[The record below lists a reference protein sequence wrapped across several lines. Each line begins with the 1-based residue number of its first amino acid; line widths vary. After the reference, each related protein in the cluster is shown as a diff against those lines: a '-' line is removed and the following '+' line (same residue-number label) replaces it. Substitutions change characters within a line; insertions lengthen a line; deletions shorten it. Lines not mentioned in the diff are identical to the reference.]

1 MKRVLLAGVSLTVT
15 ACAMSSTTPPSS
27 VSRTRSSDQLTTSL
41 LSLAPTQQCTLWR
54 EAQGRRYC
62 LDAPSPSP
70 SAADAVPGLPATESA
85 NQSVINVGPAVEKPP
100 VAAPRMGVTTQP
112 LEPAKR
118 SDVAMPAPTKEAQ
131 AQDLFVEMHRI
142 GMIKT
147 PADAKTIA
155 MPALPPVAAKRAAPE
170 EKTEAN
176 IEPKTAPLPPSNDVA
191 NLSRVA
197 PGVFVTDAAQPQRV
211 RQAFAPTMDAPIA
224 TATAIAAPA
233 AASVPSWQPVA
244 YAPPANVPPEGLRAV
259 QLADADQPPPKRNDT
274 VGRAPV
280 AAVER
285 TPLPSVQAQ
294 RVVPLKIT
302 RKATEDA
309 PAIVEPAASLAG
321 TQVAGTLPPLP
332 ALPPLPGETPTA
344 APSPPPPP
352 PVPAVKSAS
361 SKPLGTPLPAPPAP
375 PPLPDLARVDAAP
388 VKAAPAKVMPAVV
401 EKRPASVAKP
411 AEPEAKVARA
421 ALNRSAPV
429 ERKAAAPAKQP
440 AAKAMPAKPGSGRH
454 LVLHSFRESSRANQ
468 LAQQY
473 SHLDAKVASV
483 TLHGQTWYRVVV
495 RDGAAQRSRLAS
507 DGVRGYWPVT
517 L

>member
-27 VSRTRSSDQLTTSL
+27 ASRARSSDQLTTSL

-62 LDAPSPSP
+62 LDAPSPA
-70 SAADAVPGLPATESA
+70 AADALPGLPATESA
-85 NQSVINVGPAVEKPP
+85 TQPVINAGQAVEKPP
-100 VAAPRMGVTTQP
+100 VAAPRMGVTSQP
-112 LEPAKR
+112 LEPARR
-118 SDVAMPAPTKEAQ
+118 SDVAMPASTRQAQ

-155 MPALPPVAAKRAAPE
+155 MPALPAVAATPAVPD

-176 IEPKTAPLPPSNDVA
+176 IDPKTAPLPPSNDVA
-191 NLSRVA
+191 SLSRVA
-197 PGVFVTDAAQPQRV
+197 PGVFTTNTAQPQRV

-244 YAPPANVPPEGLRAV
+244 YVPPEGPRAI
-259 QLADADQPPPKRNDT
+259 QLADADQPPPKVNDT
-274 VGRAPV
+274 AGRAPV

-294 RVVPLKIT
+294 RIVPLKIT
-302 RKATEDA
+302 RKATDDA
-309 PAIVEPAASLAG
+309 PAIVEPAASPAS

-332 ALPPLPGETPTA
+332 ALPPLPGETPA
-344 APSPPPPP
+344 ASPPPPP

-361 SKPLGTPLPAPPAP
+361 TKPIGTPLPPPPAP
-375 PPLPDLARVDAAP
+375 PPLPDIARVDPAP
-388 VKAAPAKVMPAVV
+388 AKGEPAKVAPAKVVPAIV

-421 ALNRSAPV
+421 ALNHSAPV
-429 ERKAAAPAKQP
+429 ERKAMAPTKQP
-440 AAKAMPAKPGSGRH
+440 AAKAMPSKPGSGRY